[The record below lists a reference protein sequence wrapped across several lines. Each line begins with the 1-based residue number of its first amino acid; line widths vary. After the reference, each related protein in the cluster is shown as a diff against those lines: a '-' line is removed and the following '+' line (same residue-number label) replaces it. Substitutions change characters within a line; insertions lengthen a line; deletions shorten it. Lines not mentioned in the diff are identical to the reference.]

1 MESENL
7 NLPNSIKIC
16 EYFNE
21 IGLID
26 YDNVNSFLNIYTDVI
41 KNSEKKEENEYLK
54 VSLFSYFKL
63 ILEDDKNLFDY
74 IKRIINS
81 FNNHKLICKYK
92 ALKDFKSLFC
102 FKLRNIFNLFFFK
115 LVLKVNENEKKKHLF
130 KTKRN
135 NNKKSNTIYKKQFLQ
150 NLDFEN
156 LEISENKNRNSSYGN
171 INFTQKTKLENNFIN
186 NFNNTQTSKAN
197 SERPFSYKIDNKNI
211 EKNIEKNLEK
221 ELENYLEKYSEKKIE
236 NNKKRENIKND
247 KNINYNNIQSYTIYA
262 PALQIQPKIPIKNLD
277 YPNLK
282 SPNSNSNITSTLDF
296 NNESNINSNQKKI
309 SSPFLTNKTFNTIN
323 NSSYDFYGNETK
335 HLEKINEKIINM
347 KINRI
352 NEIEQNCTFKPKI
365 NNYKSKKKNNNSV
378 NKNNNNQPRYIQL
391 NNDAKIRKE
400 NLDNLKL
407 QYLNDELEKE
417 YLLNP
422 NNKNKKIND
431 PLYYEKLYN
440 DAKILKKK
448 NLDNLR
454 KANEEYSFAPEIK
467 ENKDYIVS
475 MNFSQRNNQFLENK
489 KRILSIKEEKENEY
503 IEKINQ
509 NLRNVN
515 SNEVVDRLYKKEM
528 EKINLKKQKENEEE
542 EKKNKKINPINWDKL
557 FKENNFKYT
566 DGIYYKKKK
575 FKEEEKFISNGL
587 KKNSFQDLN
596 ENNIEENI
604 QNLKNT
610 INQQNKNGIQISLTN
625 NNIEYNNNNNNNNNI
640 NINNNNN
647 NIYNNINNNNSNN
660 NNNNNNNNI
669 NNNNNNNIIDD
680 KNKEENYKLN
690 YELLEKIKN
699 EKEINFKKPN
709 ENNEKK
715 KFLDIQSLSD
725 VSQNNINDKNTSM
738 ELYVSPNTNIN
749 DLLSSNTE
757 NSNNKH
763 FLENN
768 ILDSMKSNALKELF
782 EDK

>member
-448 NLDNLR
+448 NIDNIR
-454 KANEEYSFAPEIK
+454 KAREEFTFIPEIN
-467 ENKDYIVS
+467 ENPDYIVS
-475 MNFSQRNNQFLENK
+475 IPFQQRINKAIENK
-489 KRILSIKEEKENEY
+489 KKLLYIKEEKDNQY
-503 IEKINQ
+503 IEKINL
-509 NLRNVN
+509 NLKNVK
-515 SNEVVDRLYKKEM
+515 SNEVVNRLYKKEM
-528 EKINLKKQKENEEE
+528 EKINLKKQKILEEE
-542 EKKNKKINPINWDKL
+542 EKKNKKQHPINWEKL
-557 FKENNFKYT
+557 FKENNNKYSEN
-566 DGIYYKKKK
+566 IYYKRKKLNIG
-575 FKEEEKFISNGL
+575 KEEEKNLSKNKL
-587 KKNSFQDLN
+587 NSFDNL
-596 ENNIEENI
+596 IE
-604 QNLKNT
+604 
-610 INQQNKNGIQISLTN
+610 
-625 NNIEYNNNNNNNNNI
+625 
-640 NINNNNN
+640 
-647 NIYNNINNNNSNN
+647 NNNSNEENKILNTIPNKKKEILKDN
-660 NNNNNNNNI
+660 NLEKEENNNI
-669 NNNNNNNIIDD
+669 SNDEINL
-680 KNKEENYKLN
+680 EQNYQLHYK
-690 YELLEKIKN
+690 LLEKIKN
-699 EKEINFKKPN
+699 EHLISFKNPIPINLKNLEIN
-709 ENNEKK
+709 NNVNSNSSRDKEKNN
-715 KFLDIQSLSD
+715 FIDIQSLSD
-725 VSQNNINDKNTSM
+725 NSQNNNDKNSSRD
-738 ELYVSPNTNIN
+738 LYASPNTNIV
-749 DLLSSNTE
+749 DLTPITEKSNKNFE
-757 NSNNKH
+757 SH
-763 FLENN
+763 V
-768 ILDSMKSNALKELF
+768 LDSMKSDTLKNLF
-782 EDK
+782 EEDKK

>member
-135 NNKKSNTIYKKQFLQ
+135 NNKKSNTIYKKQFLK

-347 KINRI
+347 KINNL
-352 NEIEQNCTFKPKI
+352 NEIEQDCTFKPKI
-365 NNYKSKKKNNNSV
+365 NKYKSKNI
-378 NKNNNNQPRYIQL
+378 NNNNLNIKTEINKPRYIQL
-391 NNDAKIRKE
+391 NKDAKIRKE

-407 QYLNDELEKE
+407 QYLNDELEKKF
-417 YLLNP
+417 LSNP
-422 NNKNKKIND
+422 QNNRSKSIND

-448 NLDNLR
+448 NIDNIR
-454 KANEEYSFAPEIK
+454 KAREEFTFIPEIN
-467 ENKDYIVS
+467 ENPDYIVS
-475 MNFSQRNNQFLENK
+475 IPFQQRINKAIENK
-489 KRILSIKEEKENEY
+489 KKLLYIKEEKDNQY
-503 IEKINQ
+503 IEKINL
-509 NLRNVN
+509 NLKNVK
-515 SNEVVDRLYKKEM
+515 SNEVVNRLYKKEM
-528 EKINLKKQKENEEE
+528 EKINLKKQKILEEE
-542 EKKNKKINPINWDKL
+542 EKKNKKQHPINWEKL
-557 FKENNFKYT
+557 FKENNNKYSEN
-566 DGIYYKKKK
+566 IYYKRKKLNIG
-575 FKEEEKFISNGL
+575 KEEEKNLSKNKL
-587 KKNSFQDLN
+587 NSFDNL
-596 ENNIEENI
+596 IE
-604 QNLKNT
+604 
-610 INQQNKNGIQISLTN
+610 
-625 NNIEYNNNNNNNNNI
+625 
-640 NINNNNN
+640 
-647 NIYNNINNNNSNN
+647 NNNSNEENKILNTIPNKKKEILKDN
-660 NNNNNNNNI
+660 NLENEENNNI
-669 NNNNNNNIIDD
+669 SNDEINL
-680 KNKEENYKLN
+680 EQNYQLHYK
-690 YELLEKIKN
+690 LLEKIKN
-699 EKEINFKKPN
+699 EHLISFKNPIPINLKNLEIN
-709 ENNEKK
+709 NNVNSNSSRDKEKNN
-715 KFLDIQSLSD
+715 FIDIQSLSD
-725 VSQNNINDKNTSM
+725 NSQNNNDKNSSRD
-738 ELYVSPNTNIN
+738 LYASPNTNIV
-749 DLLSSNTE
+749 DFTPITEKSNKNFE
-757 NSNNKH
+757 SH
-763 FLENN
+763 V
-768 ILDSMKSNALKELF
+768 LDSMKSDTLKNLF
-782 EDK
+782 EEDKK